1 MSLDRCIAN
10 AMEQGDITQE
20 QGAEALEL
28 FTELQTE
35 YGTRMAAGQATQQA
49 GRDTFN
55 ALEHQVLLRKRQ
67 KLLAYQTHKQITRN
81 LNEYKGGRDPAGA
94 ALAHLV
100 PQEGAKFSNVEART
114 QAVTNAATRVMY
126 DVLGTFRKNLI
137 GSTRKKAQLKDM
149 VREIFGEDTGNASAK
164 EMAQAWSK
172 SAEYLRQRFNAAGGA
187 IAKRLDWG
195 LPQFHDMLKVR
206 KVPYNEWANF
216 IRPKLNLQKMIDEQT
231 GQPFSEARLELAL
244 RDVYENIV
252 MDGLNK
258 PPVAA
263 KKGKSLANRRTDH
276 RFLVFNTADD
286 WMAYQKA
293 FGNVDAF
300 DVMMGHISNMSR
312 EIAMLEV
319 LGPNPNATLEFMKQ
333 SVLQRSA
340 GDFAKENKA
349 RYTLKRLDDLYGYLS
364 GKTMAPVD
372 TRWGNVLAGTRQ
384 LLQAAQLG
392 AASIAAI
399 TDVNFQ
405 RIARAA
411 SGLPQ
416 TTIISDYLK
425 QMNPLSIEEKGRL
438 AIRTGLIAEGW
449 MTIASAQQR
458 YVGDITG
465 PEITRRIA
473 DFVMKASLLSP
484 ITNAGR
490 WAFGMEF
497 YGTLADNIG
506 KRFDELDP
514 TLKNTM
520 EKYGIGSDKWDI
532 MRSTEL
538 YDHKGAKF
546 LRPEDIEFREDISPR
561 LARELSTRIMEMV
574 DTETQYAVPS
584 TTAQGR
590 TFLIND
596 TRAGTVSGEVMR
608 SFGMYKGFGV
618 SLVNFHLMR
627 GMSQKG
633 MRGKGKYFADL
644 IISTT
649 LMGALAMQLK
659 EMSKGRDPRP
669 MTDTEFWMAAL
680 LQGGGLGI
688 YGDFIFADINRFE
701 RGLPET
707 IAGPVFGFGKDVI
720 NLTAGNLM
728 QAVYGEDTN
737 IGSEMI
743 KFAGRYAPG
752 SSLWYMRLA
761 LERMVLDQMRH
772 MADSKARQKF
782 RQLEGRYRRDTGQ
795 QYWWRPGRPK
805 PSRAPNVENILAER
819 Q

>member
-1 MSLDRCIAN
+1 MTLINCITN
-10 AMEQGDITQE
+10 GIEEGNITRE
-20 QGAEALEL
+20 QGAEAADL
-28 FTELQTE
+28 FTQLEAE
-35 YGTRMAAGQATQQA
+35 YATRMAPGQASAKAGQ
-49 GRDTFN
+49 DTFD
-55 ALEHQVLLRKRQ
+55 ALEYQVLQRKRR
-67 KLLAYQTHKQITRN
+67 KLLAYQNWKQITKN
-81 LNEYKGGRDPAGA
+81 FDEYKNGADPAA
-94 ALAHLV
+94 AAVAHFV
-100 PQEGAKFSNVEART
+100 PKEGAKFSNIEMRT

-149 VREIFGEDTGNASAK
+149 VREIFGEDTGSASAK
-164 EMAQAWSK
+164 ELAASWSK

-187 IAKRLDWG
+187 ISKRLDWG
-195 LPQFHDMLKVR
+195 LPQFHDTLKVR

-216 IRPKLNLQKMIDEQT
+216 IRPKLNLNKMKDEQT
-231 GQPFSEARLELAL
+231 GLPFTEARLEIAL
-244 RDVYENIV
+244 RDVYETIRQ
-252 MDGLNK
+252 DGMNK
-258 PPVAA
+258 PPSGVSRA
-263 KKGKSLANRRTDH
+263 KSIANRHTDH

-286 WMAYQKA
+286 WMAYQKE
-293 FGNVDAF
+293 FGNIDAF

-312 EIAMLEV
+312 EIAMLEI
-319 LGPNPNATLEFMKQ
+319 LGPNPTATVTFMKQ
-333 SVLQRSA
+333 SLMQRAAGDIKKEDAARSA
-340 GDFAKENKA
+340 ANTVDSLFN
-349 RYTLKRLDDLYGYLS
+349 YLS
-364 GKTMAPVD
+364 GRSLAPIN
-372 TRWGNVLAGTRQ
+372 TKWGNVLAGVRQ
-384 LLQAAQLG
+384 LLQSAQLG

-405 RIARAA
+405 RIARSA

-425 QMNPLSIEEKGRL
+425 QLNPLSVEEKGRL
-438 AIRTGLIAEGW
+438 AIRMGLIAEGW

-458 YVGDITG
+458 YVGDLTG
-465 PEITRRIA
+465 PEFTRRVA

-484 ITNAGR
+484 LTNAGK

-514 TLKNTM
+514 TLRNTL
-520 EKYGIGSDKWDI
+520 EKYSIGSDKWDI

-546 LRPEDIEFREDISPR
+546 LRPEDIEFREDINPR
-561 LARELSTRIMEMV
+561 LARDLATRVMEMIE
-574 DTETQYAVPS
+574 TESQYAVPS
-584 TTAQGR
+584 TTAEGR
-590 TFLIND
+590 TWLYGD

-618 SLVNFHLMR
+618 SLVNFHMMR

-644 IISTT
+644 LISTT

-669 MTDTEFWMAAL
+669 MTDREFWMAAM

-688 YGDFIFADINRFE
+688 YGDFLFADVNRFD

-707 IAGPVFGFGKDVI
+707 IAGPVFGFGKDAI
-720 NLTAGNLM
+720 DLTVGNLYEAATG
-728 QAVYGEDTN
+728 QDTKAA
-737 IGSEMI
+737 SELI
-743 KFAGRYAPG
+743 KFAGKYTPG
-752 SSLWYMRLA
+752 ASLWYMRLA
-761 LERMVLDQMRH
+761 LERMVLDQMRL
-772 MADSKARQKF
+772 MADPKARQKF
-782 RQLEGRYRRDTGQ
+782 RQIETRYRRDSGQ
-795 QYWWRPGRPK
+795 QYWWRPGRPE
-805 PSRAPNVENILAER
+805 PSRKPNVENILAER